1 MTNPAAAPFSDFADE
16 LLGAAAEAEELPLD
30 SRGNEEVEVSEASDD
45 WAAPDGETLDGWEG
59 FPVLVGTA
67 EAEVP

>member
-1 MTNPAAAPFSDFADE
+1 MPRITATNKLPASMTNPAAAPFSDFADE

-45 WAAPDGETLDGWEG
+45 
-59 FPVLVGTA
+59 
-67 EAEVP
+67 